1 LRQFVQ
7 LVLDLFDPPVVNSVG
22 GSAITTNKNIPSTP
36 NPDPISKKIDHEF
49 FLVDTQLKTNG
60 RERFF
65 DHEKSNFSVE
75 NTSLQNKAKVTP
87 PDLSVKQVQ
96 SQVNLFRHPD
106 AKRVIVLRN
115 TEIAYA
121 FRRAKRKTIGMSV
134 GYDGL
139 TVSAP
144 RWVGWGEI
152 ESALQER
159 ADWIVRKIVE
169 MQEKQKFLSK
179 RKLVWANGETLPIL
193 GIEVE
198 IVLDPAHSFNESGGV
213 LKSSTGQV
221 INSLGDVTEGGK
233 LYLGLALSAHSIQI
247 QDAVQAWLM
256 RQAKLLFKDRLDQY
270 APQLNVTWTKLSLSS
285 ASTRWGSAGS
295 DGAIRL
301 NWRLIHFKMDVIDY
315 VVVHELSHLRVMDH
329 SPRFWDT
336 VKEVVPDFKE
346 RRAVLSDKPVP
357 IWT

>member
-22 GSAITTNKNIPSTP
+22 GSVLSTNKDTASIP
-36 NPDPISKKIDHEF
+36 NLDPTSKKIANGF
-49 FLVDTQLKTNG
+49 FLADSILETN
-60 RERFF
+60 ERGHFF
-65 DHEKSNFSVE
+65 NNEKLNLSVE
-75 NTSLQNKAKVTP
+75 STSLQSKAKVTP
-87 PDLSVKQVQ
+87 SDLPVKQVQ

-152 ESALQER
+152 ESALQGR

-193 GIEVE
+193 GVEVE

-213 LKSSTGQV
+213 LKSSTGKV
-221 INSLGDVTEGGK
+221 LNGLGEVAEGCK

>member
-1 LRQFVQ
+1 MRQFVQ

-22 GSAITTNKNIPSTP
+22 GSVLSTNKDTASIP
-36 NPDPISKKIDHEF
+36 NLDPTSKKIANGF
-49 FLVDTQLKTNG
+49 FLADSILETN
-60 RERFF
+60 ERGHFYNN
-65 DHEKSNFSVE
+65 EKLNLSVE
-75 NTSLQNKAKVTP
+75 NTSLQSKAKVTP
-87 PDLSVKQVQ
+87 SDLPVKQVQ

-152 ESALQER
+152 ESALQGR

-193 GIEVE
+193 GVEVE

-213 LKSSTGQV
+213 LKSSTGKV
-221 INSLGDVTEGGK
+221 LNGLGEVAEGCK

>member
-1 LRQFVQ
+1 
-7 LVLDLFDPPVVNSVG
+7 
-22 GSAITTNKNIPSTP
+22 
-36 NPDPISKKIDHEF
+36 
-49 FLVDTQLKTNG
+49 
-60 RERFF
+60 
-65 DHEKSNFSVE
+65 
-75 NTSLQNKAKVTP
+75 
-87 PDLSVKQVQ
+87 
-96 SQVNLFRHPD
+96 
-106 AKRVIVLRN
+106 
-115 TEIAYA
+115 
-121 FRRAKRKTIGMSV
+121 M
-134 GYDGL
+134 
-139 TVSAP
+139 
-144 RWVGWGEI
+144 
-152 ESALQER
+152 
-159 ADWIVRKIVE
+159 
-169 MQEKQKFLSK
+169 
-179 RKLVWANGETLPIL
+179 
-193 GIEVE
+193 
-198 IVLDPAHSFNESGGV
+198 DPAHSFNESGGV
-213 LKSSTGQV
+213 LKSSTGKV
-221 INSLGDVTEGGK
+221 LNGLGEVAEGCK

>member
-1 LRQFVQ
+1 MRQFVQ

-22 GSAITTNKNIPSTP
+22 GSVLSTNKDTASIP
-36 NPDPISKKIDHEF
+36 NLDPTSKKIANGF
-49 FLVDTQLKTNG
+49 FLADTILETN
-60 RERFF
+60 ERGHFF
-65 DHEKSNFSVE
+65 NNEKLNLSVE
-75 NTSLQNKAKVTP
+75 NTSLQSKAKVTP
-87 PDLSVKQVQ
+87 SDLPVKQVQ

-152 ESALQER
+152 ESALQGR

-193 GIEVE
+193 GVEVE

-213 LKSSTGQV
+213 LKSSTGKV
-221 INSLGDVTEGGK
+221 LNGLGEVAEGCK

-270 APQLNVTWTKLSLSS
+270 ASQLNVTWTKLSLSS

>member
-1 LRQFVQ
+1 MRQFVQ

-22 GSAITTNKNIPSTP
+22 GSVLSTNKDTASIP
-36 NPDPISKKIDHEF
+36 NLDPTSKKIANGF
-49 FLVDTQLKTNG
+49 FLADSILETN
-60 RERFF
+60 ERGHFF
-65 DHEKSNFSVE
+65 NNEKLNLSVE
-75 NTSLQNKAKVTP
+75 STSLQSKAKVTP
-87 PDLSVKQVQ
+87 SDLPVKQVQ

-152 ESALQER
+152 ESALQGR

-193 GIEVE
+193 GVEVE

-213 LKSSTGQV
+213 LKSSTGKV
-221 INSLGDVTEGGK
+221 LNGLGEVAEGCK

>member
-1 LRQFVQ
+1 MRQFVQ

-22 GSAITTNKNIPSTP
+22 GSVLSTNKDTASIP
-36 NPDPISKKIDHEF
+36 NLDPTSKKIANGF
-49 FLVDTQLKTNG
+49 FLADTILETN
-60 RERFF
+60 ERGHFYNN
-65 DHEKSNFSVE
+65 EKLNLSVE
-75 NTSLQNKAKVTP
+75 NTSLQSKAKVTP
-87 PDLSVKQVQ
+87 SDLPVKQVQ

-152 ESALQER
+152 ESALQGR

-193 GIEVE
+193 GVEVE

-213 LKSSTGQV
+213 LKSSTGKV
-221 INSLGDVTEGGK
+221 LNGLGEVAEGCK

>member
-1 LRQFVQ
+1 

-22 GSAITTNKNIPSTP
+22 GSVLSTNKDTASIP
-36 NPDPISKKIDHEF
+36 NLDPTSKKIANGF
-49 FLVDTQLKTNG
+49 FLADSILETN
-60 RERFF
+60 ERGHFF
-65 DHEKSNFSVE
+65 NNEKLNLSVE
-75 NTSLQNKAKVTP
+75 STSLQSKAKVTP
-87 PDLSVKQVQ
+87 SDLPVKQVQ

-152 ESALQER
+152 ESALQGR

-193 GIEVE
+193 GVEVE

-213 LKSSTGQV
+213 LKSSTGKV
-221 INSLGDVTEGGK
+221 LNGLGEVAEGCK

>member
-1 LRQFVQ
+1 MRQFVQ

-22 GSAITTNKNIPSTP
+22 GSVLSTNKDTASIP
-36 NPDPISKKIDHEF
+36 NLDPTSKKIANGF
-49 FLVDTQLKTNG
+49 FLADSILETN
-60 RERFF
+60 ERGHFF
-65 DHEKSNFSVE
+65 NNEKLNLSVE
-75 NTSLQNKAKVTP
+75 NTSLQSKAKVTP
-87 PDLSVKQVQ
+87 SDLPVKQVQ

-152 ESALQER
+152 ESALQGR

-193 GIEVE
+193 GVEVE

-213 LKSSTGQV
+213 LKSSTGKV
-221 INSLGDVTEGGK
+221 LNGLGEVAEGCK

>member
-1 LRQFVQ
+1 MRQFVQ

-22 GSAITTNKNIPSTP
+22 GSVLSTNKDTASIP
-36 NPDPISKKIDHEF
+36 NLDPTSKKIANGF
-49 FLVDTQLKTNG
+49 FLADTILETN
-60 RERFF
+60 ERGHFF
-65 DHEKSNFSVE
+65 NNEKLNLSVE
-75 NTSLQNKAKVTP
+75 NTSLQSKAKVTP
-87 PDLSVKQVQ
+87 SDLPVKQVQ

-152 ESALQER
+152 ESALQGR

-193 GIEVE
+193 GVEVE

-213 LKSSTGQV
+213 LKSSTGKV
-221 INSLGDVTEGGK
+221 LNGLGEVAEGCK
-233 LYLGLALSAHSIQI
+233 LYLGLALSAHNIQI